1 LFITLR
7 LLPFSYIKTGK
18 KGVEIWVEKVL
29 TRFLNH
35 QTKLLKVLTL
45 VSACFSQ
52 DFGREVSKNL
62 KVSKILTILTCI
74 DSLKFGLVIDP
85 IDMTDSN

>member
-1 LFITLR
+1 
-7 LLPFSYIKTGK
+7 
-18 KGVEIWVEKVL
+18 
-29 TRFLNH
+29 
-35 QTKLLKVLTL
+35 LKVLTL